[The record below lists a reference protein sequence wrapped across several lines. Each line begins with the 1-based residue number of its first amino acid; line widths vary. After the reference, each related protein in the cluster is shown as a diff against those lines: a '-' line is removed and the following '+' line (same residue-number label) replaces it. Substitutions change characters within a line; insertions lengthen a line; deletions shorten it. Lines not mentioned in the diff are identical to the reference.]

1 MPKNALEPKKLL
13 TLVKGGEDAGN
24 TTSSDEQVRASAFC
38 PVMDTKP
45 VLTEAEVRATFV
57 ARGINIA
64 EWARARGFSAELTR
78 MVLSGKRKC
87 LRGQSHQIAVALG
100 IKTQM
105 TAPMDTKD

>member
-1 MPKNALEPKKLL
+1 M
-13 TLVKGGEDAGN
+13 
-24 TTSSDEQVRASAFC
+24 
-38 PVMDTKP
+38 
-45 VLTEAEVRATFV
+45 
-57 ARGINIA
+57 NIA

-100 IKTQM
+100 IKPQM